1 MGRDPAAGGIHGL
14 QDRYFLEKIGKEV
27 SKSVRKELLER
38 FTPMNK
44 SILDKIFEQ
53 VVDGEE
59 KVNALVEGKE
69 FKSILTDLAKK
80 V

>member
-1 MGRDPAAGGIHGL
+1 
-14 QDRYFLEKIGKEV
+14 V

-53 VVDGEE
+53 VVNGEE
-59 KVNALVEGKE
+59 LVNALAEDKE

-80 V
+80 VWARLARSTTSIRYNSRLY